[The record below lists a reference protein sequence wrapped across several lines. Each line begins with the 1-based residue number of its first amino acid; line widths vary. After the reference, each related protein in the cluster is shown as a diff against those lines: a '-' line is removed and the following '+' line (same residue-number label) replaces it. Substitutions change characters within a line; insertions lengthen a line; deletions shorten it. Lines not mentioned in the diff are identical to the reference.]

1 MPRISSIYPV
11 PLSLTRGLQPLEE
24 TARSLVSST
33 TGVTANA
40 RGKHYGTRFWPPQ
53 HHRRLRSVRYNAMG
67 VRGGIWS
74 DRDHD
79 DIAFVA
85 LSDLEHIRTGWLLF
99 ETGLPPDLHWDASL
113 GQPGPRPG
121 KGHKR
126 GLCLR
131 LFFPEAGIGLR
142 ELTTNNAGVCAAID
156 KIYSE
161 FEFAPERAQGLVP
174 LVECT
179 DVISSETSFGA
190 IFDPVLA
197 IVGWRPRPHEL
208 APPPPAAKNA
218 PQPPPRPPTLALG
231 RDLDVPF

>member
-1 MPRISSIYPV
+1 MALGFGPRS
-11 PLSLTRGLQPLEE
+11 
-24 TARSLVSST
+24 TADF
-33 TGVTANA
+33 AP
-40 RGKHYGTRFWPPQ
+40 Y
-53 HHRRLRSVRYNAMG
+53 LRYTAMG
-67 VRGGIWS
+67 ERGGTWA

-79 DIAFVA
+79 DITFVA
-85 LSDLEHIRTGWLLF
+85 LADLGYIRTGWVLF
-99 ETGLPPDLHWDASL
+99 ETGMPPDFQWDAAL

-131 LFFPEAGIGLR
+131 LYFPEAGIGLR

-179 DVISSETSFGA
+179 DIVSNETSFGV

-208 APPPPAAKNA
+208 TPAPATTKNA
-218 PQPPPRPPTLALG
+218 TQSRPSALALG
-231 RDLDVPF
+231 RDLDDEIPF

>member
-1 MPRISSIYPV
+1 MALGFGPR
-11 PLSLTRGLQPLEE
+11 
-24 TARSLVSST
+24 ST
-33 TGVTANA
+33 TADFVP
-40 RGKHYGTRFWPPQ
+40 Y
-53 HHRRLRSVRYNAMG
+53 VRYNAMG
-67 VRGGIWS
+67 VHCGIWS

-85 LSDLEHIRTGWLLF
+85 LSDLEHIKTGWLLF

-174 LVECT
+174 LVEC
-179 DVISSETSFGA
+179 ISSETSFGA

-197 IVGWRPRPHEL
+197 IIGWRPRPPRPREAIERDITIALQAIEIAEQDLDEAQEEL
-208 APPPPAAKNA
+208 AELEAELTALPPEGIDEDLWYARHD
-218 PQPPPRPPTLALG
+218 PRQL
-231 RDLDVPF
+231 DLLKPSKT

>member
-1 MPRISSIYPV
+1 MALGFAPR
-11 PLSLTRGLQPLEE
+11 
-24 TARSLVSST
+24 ST
-33 TGVTANA
+33 STDFAP
-40 RGKHYGTRFWPPQ
+40 Y
-53 HHRRLRSVRYNAMG
+53 VRYNAMG
-67 VRGGIWS
+67 VRGGTWS

-85 LSDLEHIRTGWLLF
+85 LADLEHVRTGWLLF
-99 ETGLPPDLHWDASL
+99 ETSLPPDIQWDAAL

-142 ELTTNNAGVCAAID
+142 ELTTNNAGLCAAID

-161 FEFAPERAQGLVP
+161 FESAPERAQGLVP
-174 LVECT
+174 LVDCT
-179 DVISSETSFGA
+179 DVIKSESTFGT

-197 IVGWRPRPHEL
+197 IVGWQPRPHEL
-208 APPPPAAKNA
+208 APPRAAA
-218 PQPPPRPPTLALG
+218 SPTPPPRQTALAPV
-231 RDLDVPF
+231 RDDLDDAIPFITCDPAAEPYLRRRSVA